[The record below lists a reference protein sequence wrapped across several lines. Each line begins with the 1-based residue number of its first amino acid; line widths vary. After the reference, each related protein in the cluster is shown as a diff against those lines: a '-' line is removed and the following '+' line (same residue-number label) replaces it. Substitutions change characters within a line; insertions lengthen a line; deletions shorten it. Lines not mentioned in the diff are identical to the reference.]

1 MLLSHALSMLQGCT
15 ALMLA
20 VEYGQADAAKL
31 LLEAGVDSDLAN
43 NKVTPSQSLGLIHY
57 CSFHRLDRVWFR
69 KVS

>member
-31 LLEAGVDSDLAN
+31 LLGAGVDSDLAN
-43 NKVTPSQSLGLIHY
+43 NKVTPSRSLGLVPY
-57 CSFHRLDRVWFR
+57 CSFHRLDSVYLR
-69 KVS
+69 